1 VQNWLNTL
9 PKLCTCCDQKKD
21 LKRSDGKRC
30 CSEGKCCQTFPSRG
44 TIASIRRVLRS
55 ALGHAIREE
64 LISKNVIA
72 LTTLPNASKN
82 GKKRKHDTWSVEEA
96 RCFLEHLRAV
106 EEPLYAAFVLTLVLG
121 LRRGEVLGLTWESVN
136 LDDRELWIFRQL
148 TRVHGQ
154 LLHRDTTKTEDS
166 AASLPL
172 PGLCVTALR
181 HRLRIQ
187 MDAREAAGD
196 RWTDS
201 DLVFTTK
208 YGTPVEPRN
217 FNRSFDMHC
226 RKAGVPRIRV
236 HDTRHTCASILAALD
251 VHPRVAMR
259 ILRHSQI
266 SVTMDVYTQVPT
278 PETRKALDRLNE
290 SLGEETS

>member
-1 VQNWLNTL
+1 ML
-9 PKLCTCCDQKKD
+9 
-21 LKRSDGKRC
+21 
-30 CSEGKCCQTFPSRG
+30 
-44 TIASIRRVLRS
+44 
-55 ALGHAIREE
+55 
-64 LISKNVIA
+64 
-72 LTTLPNASKN
+72 
-82 GKKRKHDTWSVEEA
+82 
-96 RCFLEHLRAV
+96 
-106 EEPLYAAFVLTLVLG
+106 
-121 LRRGEVLGLTWESVN
+121 
-136 LDDRELWIFRQL
+136 
-148 TRVHGQ
+148 
-154 LLHRDTTKTEDS
+154 TTKTEDS

-236 HDTRHTCASILAALD
+236 HNTRHTCASILAALD